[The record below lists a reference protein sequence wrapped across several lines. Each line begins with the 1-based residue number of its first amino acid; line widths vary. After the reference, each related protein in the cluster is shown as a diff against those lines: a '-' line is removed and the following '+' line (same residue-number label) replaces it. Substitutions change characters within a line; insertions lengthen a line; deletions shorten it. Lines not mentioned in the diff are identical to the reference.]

1 MALNFTAHQ
10 IIRNTGVGYP
20 CGNTSTELFH
30 SSVASNYKEFIV
42 YKVTL
47 HSSLKMVR
55 EEAVS
60 KSCDV
65 YLYSIV
71 LHEILDLMQQVP
83 FSDARAYEIASYL
96 GSFLIGR

>member
-1 MALNFTAHQ
+1 MALNFTTHQ
-10 IIRNTGVGYP
+10 IIRNTGAGYP

-47 HSSLKMVR
+47 HSCLEMVR
-55 EEAVS
+55 EETVS

-65 YLYSIV
+65 YSYSIV
-71 LHEILDLMQQVP
+71 LCGL
-83 FSDARAYEIASYL
+83 
-96 GSFLIGR
+96 LI